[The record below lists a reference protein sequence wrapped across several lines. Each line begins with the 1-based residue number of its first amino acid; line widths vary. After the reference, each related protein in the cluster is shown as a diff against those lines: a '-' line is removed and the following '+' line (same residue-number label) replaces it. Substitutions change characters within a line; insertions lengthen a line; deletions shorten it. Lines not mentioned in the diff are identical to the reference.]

1 MRSKILIAA
10 LGLSIG
16 AMSAVG
22 TVMSAGTPAMTAWA
36 PTAGSEKQPV
46 DRIQLAQAR
55 GSFGEEPR
63 GSYAGPPPKS
73 KPKPKKSYKKTKRK
87 KKSWGDTPVVSAP
100 TGDTP

>member
-1 MRSKILIAA
+1 MKSKILIAA

-16 AMSAVG
+16 AISAIG
-22 TVMSAGTPAMTAWA
+22 IAMSAGSPAMTAWA
-36 PTAGSEKQPV
+36 PTAAGENQSG

-55 GSFGEEPR
+55 GSYGEEPR

>member
-1 MRSKILIAA
+1 MRSKVLIAT

-22 TVMSAGTPAMTAWA
+22 TAIGAGTSAMTDWA
-36 PTAGSEKQPV
+36 QTPASEKQPV

-55 GSFGEEPR
+55 GSFGEETR
-63 GSYAGPPPKS
+63 GSHAGPPPKS
-73 KPKPKKSYKKTKRK
+73 KGKPKKSYKKTKRK

>member
-10 LGLSIG
+10 LGLGVSTMSTIG
-16 AMSAVG
+16 TAMSAG
-22 TVMSAGTPAMTAWA
+22 SPALTAWA
-36 PTAGSEKQPV
+36 PTAVGEKQSG

-63 GSYAGPPPKS
+63 GSYAGPPKS

>member
-1 MRSKILIAA
+1 MASKLLIAV
-10 LGLSIG
+10 LGLGVGTMSAIG
-16 AMSAVG
+16 AAV
-22 TVMSAGTPAMTAWA
+22 VMGSPAMTALN
-36 PTAGSEKQPV
+36 PSTASESQSV

-55 GSFGEEPR
+55 GSYGEDHR

>member
-1 MRSKILIAA
+1 MRSKILFAA
-10 LGLSIG
+10 LGLSFG
-16 AMSAVG
+16 AMSVIGTAMSVGSLAV
-22 TVMSAGTPAMTAWA
+22 TALA
-36 PTAGSEKQPV
+36 PTAATKNQSV

-55 GSFGEEPR
+55 GSYGEEPR